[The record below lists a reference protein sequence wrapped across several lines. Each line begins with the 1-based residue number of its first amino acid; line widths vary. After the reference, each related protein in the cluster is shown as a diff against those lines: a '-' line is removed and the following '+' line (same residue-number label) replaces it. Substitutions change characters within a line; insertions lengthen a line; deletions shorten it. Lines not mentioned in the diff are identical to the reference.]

1 MRVTDTVCASEGVGQ
16 NKIALTLDL
25 SMWEVRLTVC
35 GLSVGYDQKRCT
47 CDCVGCGFVPPIFI
61 CDIPNNDQ
69 HRLHV

>member
-35 GLSVGYDQKRCT
+35 GLSVGYERE
-47 CDCVGCGFVPPIFI
+47 GCASTDAWP
-61 CDIPNNDQ
+61 Q
-69 HRLHV
+69 HREVSWCGRVT